1 MGTDTTEPRVGMM
14 LYGVVPADVEPTG
27 SARGVGDPPGDV
39 TTVIQDDLAALVSE
53 VPLDRPLGRPDDLTA
68 YQRLLDGTAAVAPV
82 LPVRF
87 GTVLR
92 DPESVQQ
99 LLADQHDTIAPLL
112 KRLEGRVEYVVRG
125 RYVQDAVLAEILDA
139 DSYARRLR
147 EDIHELPD
155 EETTQQRMALGER
168 INGALEA
175 LRQADTR
182 AAADRL
188 GGIVED
194 LVVAEPTHELDAV
207 HLPVL
212 VEVGR
217 RSEFDA
223 ALAELADEWDGRVEL
238 RRLGPAA
245 PYDFV
250 TRLTADR
257 GT

>member
-1 MGTDTTEPRVGMM
+1 MATDTSAPQVGMM
-14 LYGVVPADVEPTG
+14 LYGVVPSDVEPTG

-39 TTVIQDDLAALVSE
+39 TTVTEKDLTALVSE
-53 VPLDRPLGRPDDLTA
+53 VPLDRPLGRPNDLTA

-92 DPESVQQ
+92 DPDAVRQ

-125 RYVQDAVLAEILDA
+125 RYAEDAVLGEILDA
-139 DSYARRLR
+139 DPYARRLR
-147 EDIHELPD
+147 EDIHERAE

-168 INGALEA
+168 INGAIEA
-175 LRQADTR
+175 MRQADTQTTVN
-182 AAADRL
+182 RL
-188 GGIVED
+188 GRVVED

-207 HLPVL
+207 HVPVL
-212 VEVGR
+212 VEQDR

-223 ALAELADEWDGRVEL
+223 VLAELADEWDGRVEL

-250 TRLTADR
+250 TRLAADR
-257 GT
+257 DT